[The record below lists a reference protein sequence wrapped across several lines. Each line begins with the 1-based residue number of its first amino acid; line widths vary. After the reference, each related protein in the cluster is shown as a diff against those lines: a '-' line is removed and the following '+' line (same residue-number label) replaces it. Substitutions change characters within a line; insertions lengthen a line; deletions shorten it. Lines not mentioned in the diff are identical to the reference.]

1 MTKHNTTPRPP
12 GFGKARV
19 EKWDRKG
26 ELLDQKHNVQE
37 NAAKPAAGGGADGAE
52 IPIKSPS

>member
-19 EKWDRKG
+19 KEWDRKG
-26 ELLDQKHNVQE
+26 KLLDQKHNAQE
-37 NAAKPAAGGGADGAE
+37 NAAKPH
-52 IPIKSPS
+52 SPGDA